1 MTRAG
6 QIVLFPFPN
15 TDFTRAKLRPALV
28 VGKLPGTF
36 NDWLICMISTQ
47 ARHFI
52 EGFDDQIQDSDPD
65 FVHSGLKRAS
75 IIRVGRLAVVD
86 SSALVGQIGKIAPS
100 RLMRIHKNL
109 ADWLTRQS
117 QPE

>member
-52 EGFDDQIQDSDPD
+52 EGFDD
-65 FVHSGLKRAS
+65 
-75 IIRVGRLAVVD
+75 
-86 SSALVGQIGKIAPS
+86 
-100 RLMRIHKNL
+100 
-109 ADWLTRQS
+109 
-117 QPE
+117 